1 MLGVGVRELSLFTG
15 AGGGLTGSALL
26 GWEPIGYVEWNEY
39 CQKVIRQ
46 RIEDGAIPRAPI
58 FSDVRLFASDGFAE
72 SYKGLVDV
80 ITAGFP
86 CQPFSAAGKGAAE
99 NDERN
104 MWPATI
110 NVIRAV
116 NPRFCFLENVPNLLN
131 HEYVRVIFRDLAES
145 GYSCRWRCLSAAE
158 LGSPHKRNRLWIAA
172 YKEMA
177 DPESESGDGA
187 KNNRENSGT
196 QISKPR
202 DSCGAEDVASTV
214 SIRQS
219 RSWWAIDPSDS
230 QKDSEGQASDA
241 FDGSRW
247 GIESRIC
254 RVANGVPNRLE
265 RLKAIG
271 NGQVG
276 PVAARAWCLLMGDL

>member
-1 MLGVGVRELSLFTG
+1 MRELSLFTG

-46 RIEDGAIPRAPI
+46 RIEDGAISRAPI
-58 FSDVRLFASDGFAE
+58 FSDVRAFASEGYAE
-72 SYKGLVDV
+72 SYKGMVDV

-86 CQPFSAAGKGAAE
+86 CQPFSTAGKGEAE
-99 NDERN
+99 SDERN

-110 NVIRAV
+110 NVIRTV
-116 NPRFCFLENVPNLLN
+116 NPQFCLLENVPNLLN
-131 HEYVRVIFRDLAES
+131 HEYVRDIFRDLAES

-158 LGSPHKRNRLWIAA
+158 LGAPHKRNRLWIAA

-177 DPESESGDGA
+177 NTASESGDGS
-187 KNNRENSGT
+187 KDNGQNSLA
-196 QISKPR
+196 QISKPG
-202 DSCGAEDVASTV
+202 DSCSSEDVANAV
-214 SIRQS
+214 SIGQS

-230 QKDSEGQASDA
+230 QTDSEGQASDA

-247 GIESRIC
+247 GIESRMG
-254 RVANGVPNRLE
+254 RVANGTPNRLE
-265 RLKAIG
+265 RLSALG

-276 PVAARAWCLLMGDL
+276 PVAARAWYLLMGDL